1 MTTTLTALLC
11 IGLILGPK
19 TPAKAG
25 TLPKPRL
32 WAEPGSVIPLGEAV
46 TFWCEETPGAHEYVL
61 YKEGSRSIWRRQ
73 TSMQLKDVA
82 KFSILSVKQHHA
94 GQYRCYYQA
103 PSGQSEHSDS
113 LELLVTGFY
122 SKPSLSALRSPVVD
136 SGGNVTLQ
144 CQAQLVFDQ
153 FILTKEGGDKLSW
166 TLDSQQYPSGQAYAL
181 FPVGPVT
188 PRQRWTFRCYG
199 SYNIEPNMLSEP
211 SDALELLVSG
221 EQGPYYRGFLEESFG
236 QDVHRVGNLNMTHR
250 AAQEGQGV
258 AGSSPSVWVLLPLVL
273 SRKYSLLT
281 QKGPVWQP
289 GHNLTLRILTP
300 QGISSSCQATAA
312 QEENLCER
320 KMDATVNNTKPE
332 DRVELSIEAATCE
345 GPQDVTYAQLSN
357 WTLNQGT
364 TVFPTSR
371 VRAHLEEPT
380 VYTVL
385 ASSRPRAIS
394 KERFYRKPSI
404 LALPSPVVTSGANV
418 TLQCTTGQQCERFML
433 TKEGEAKLSWNL
445 ESRCLPN
452 GQFQALFPVGPVTLG
467 PRWSFRYYS
476 YDKERPGCGPD
487 PVTPWSSWSQ
497 SPVVLLI
504 CPDLCELFVPIPAL
518 QPQDYTVGNLIRM
531 GLAGLVLVALE
542 ILLLQAH
549 CSQRRI

>member
-211 SDALELLVSG
+211 SDALELLVS
-221 EQGPYYRGFLEESFG
+221 
-236 QDVHRVGNLNMTHR
+236 
-250 AAQEGQGV
+250 
-258 AGSSPSVWVLLPLVL
+258 VL

-289 GHNLTLRILTP
+289 GHNLTLRFCSDPGYFRFTLSNKGEDILT
-300 QGISSSCQATAA
+300 
-312 QEENLCER
+312 
-320 KMDATVNNTKPE
+320 
-332 DRVELSIEAATCE
+332 
-345 GPQDVTYAQLSN
+345 
-357 WTLNQGT
+357 
-364 TVFPTSR
+364 
-371 VRAHLEEPT
+371 
-380 VYTVL
+380 
-385 ASSRPRAIS
+385 
-394 KERFYRKPSI
+394 
-404 LALPSPVVTSGANV
+404 
-418 TLQCTTGQQCERFML
+418 QCPGQQAQ
-433 TKEGEAKLSWNL
+433 TGH
-445 ESRCLPN
+445 
-452 GQFQALFPVGPVTLG
+452 
-467 PRWSFRYYS
+467 
-476 YDKERPGCGPD
+476 
-487 PVTPWSSWSQ
+487 
-497 SPVVLLI
+497 I
-504 CPDLCELFVPIPAL
+504 
-518 QPQDYTVGNLIRM
+518 
-531 GLAGLVLVALE
+531 
-542 ILLLQAH
+542 
-549 CSQRRI
+549 

>member
-289 GHNLTLRILTP
+289 GHNLTLRFCSDPGSTPGIGLQGNPKVVIGVSMASSVLLLLLLFFGYWCKGRSRKAGPERSDFPCPTGDMGPAPRDRGLRRRSFLSEDPESPVCCPHRILTP

-312 QEENLCER
+312 QEENLY
-320 KMDATVNNTKPE
+320 ATVNNTKPE

-394 KERFYRKPSI
+394 KERTSRAAADHYR
-404 LALPSPVVTSGANV
+404 
-418 TLQCTTGQQCERFML
+418 
-433 TKEGEAKLSWNL
+433 
-445 ESRCLPN
+445 
-452 GQFQALFPVGPVTLG
+452 
-467 PRWSFRYYS
+467 
-476 YDKERPGCGPD
+476 
-487 PVTPWSSWSQ
+487 
-497 SPVVLLI
+497 
-504 CPDLCELFVPIPAL
+504 
-518 QPQDYTVGNLIRM
+518 
-531 GLAGLVLVALE
+531 
-542 ILLLQAH
+542 
-549 CSQRRI
+549 